1 MTTVNRYSLQFDHEK
16 TVLKYFLLGKGYFEA
31 IKALG
36 YIEQTNERLPPE
48 KRYRKDKVTPN
59 LHHQIRVALSIIQL
73 NGVMDEELCIIC
85 ALLHDVQEDLHIS
98 KSEIEELFGRKV
110 AEIVWRLTKKYI
122 NIVKNKEAYIH
133 DMSECQ
139 VTSLVKGVDRL
150 DNLSTMIG
158 VFSLEKQ
165 LEYAEEAEKL
175 FLPMIK
181 KASKYFPSQIHAYT
195 QISLTMK
202 RQIEI
207 TRKYVSVAQAKC
219 NLETRVDQLLA
230 DRRENSNR
238 QLTLESEVRA
248 LTLELKQYKDQGVQP
263 ALRKI
268 AANIS
273 QEEKAVILKRIADA
287 LNLPVNDNGK
297 RLNITDIVELAA
309 LVSQVLGITT
319 LELQNFDSIDPN
331 DIIFIDVGNMPPQR
345 VKAYLESIKNEM
357 KQKRIPNESGGTDKI
372 DSVYNPMSMIELKPL
387 MTI

>member
-73 NGVMDEELCIIC
+73 NGVIDEELCIIC

-287 LNLPVNDNGK
+287 LNLPVNANGK

-319 LELQNFDSIDPN
+319 LELQNFDSIDRIEAAHDN
-331 DIIFIDVGNMPPQR
+331 LGTTVH
-345 VKAYLESIKNEM
+345 IK
-357 KQKRIPNESGGTDKI
+357 
-372 DSVYNPMSMIELKPL
+372 
-387 MTI
+387 